1 MTARPAGPVGLGG
14 WLWPVTWLSALM
26 PALLLPLIV
35 DMVWRFLTGLDDW
48 PWAERPVEMQWE
60 YAKGMVFGAI
70 SGTVAFWW
78 ASQWFARSPR
88 VRTWGPVVLA
98 VAALVLGALLLPHR
112 DDPLVVAL
120 LVTGGC
126 TVALAWWAAYRSLR
140 VRHTFVD
147 GAVPVRGAGF
157 ANVLRHGPGDWSA
170 LRWLVPGVLAYAALR
185 LVLEASWSLDAVLHP
200 YIASDELVAIGSG
213 ASLHDPTR
221 YILASRT
228 ALVLQLAAM
237 LALVAAGVAL
247 ARGSK
252 WMPVL
257 TVSALLLALGAAVR
271 MAVRDW
277 CCPFVDGPPFES
289 HVMMWLSALVVAG
302 IGAIAWRRP
311 RATPHAE

>member
-1 MTARPAGPVGLGG
+1 MNESKTHRVGLGG
-14 WLWPVTWLSALM
+14 WLWPATWLSALM
-26 PALLLPLIV
+26 PVLLLPLIV
-35 DMVWRFLTGLDDW
+35 DMAWRFLTGLDDW
-48 PWAERPVEMQWE
+48 PWAERPVEIQWE

-98 VAALVLGALLLPHR
+98 VTALVLGALLFPHR

-140 VRHTFVD
+140 VRNTFVA
-147 GAVPVRGAGF
+147 GALPVHSAGG
-157 ANVLRHGPGDWSA
+157 ANVLRDGPGDWSA
-170 LRWLVPGVLAYAALR
+170 RRWLLPGVMAYAALR
-185 LVLEASWSLDAVLHP
+185 LLLETTVSVDAVREALP
-200 YIASDELVAIGSG
+200 TAAELAAMGNG
-213 ASLHDPTR
+213 PMAHDPTR

-228 ALVLQLAAM
+228 ALALQLAAIIT
-237 LALVAAGVAL
+237 LAAAGVAL
-247 ARGSK
+247 ARASK
-252 WMPVL
+252 WGPVL
-257 TVSALLLALGAAVR
+257 TIPAVLLALGAAVR
-271 MAVRDW
+271 MAIRDW
-277 CCPFVDGPPFES
+277 CCPFVDGPRFEE
-289 HVMMWLSALVVAG
+289 HVVAWLVVLALAL